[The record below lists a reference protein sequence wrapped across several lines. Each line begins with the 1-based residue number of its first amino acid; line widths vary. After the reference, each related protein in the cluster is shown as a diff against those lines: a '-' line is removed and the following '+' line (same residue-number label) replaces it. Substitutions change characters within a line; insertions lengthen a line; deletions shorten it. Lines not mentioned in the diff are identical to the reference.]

1 MPKRT
6 APVLLAL
13 LAAPFAMPASAAAAP
28 LPVIISTDTAT
39 GLSNGWRAGASDI
52 DDGLAIAMALAAPE
66 LDVLGVV
73 VTWGNNL
80 MEPEAAIAR
89 RVVAGM
95 GAEVPVVRGAPRPLP
110 EVPVTL
116 YDGSAVN
123 DACLNDGVR
132 FMADALAK
140 SAAPVAIAAIG
151 PLTDVACLAQ
161 NFPDAAANIAE
172 VVVIGGRDPH
182 QAFAINGVY
191 LSDFNLAND
200 IPAVA
205 YLLDKTTIP
214 LRFMPFGLTS
224 SVLVPAAERATLCA
238 SAQALAAKFF
248 CPAIVPWL
256 TQWKSTFAEDGFH
269 PWDQNAL
276 YSLIDPAAFDCA
288 PATAQLVDC
297 SKDQCAGHDPAEPTR
312 LASETSQLWLTPDPA
327 ATRVSMCS
335 AYASDAA
342 RPRSRRRSLGLL
354 GAGNT
359 ASGVGY
365 SQYSP
370 SASDLWRY
378 G

>member
-13 LAAPFAMPASAAAAP
+13 LAAPFAMPAGAAAAP

-182 QAFAINGVY
+182 QAFAINDVY

-205 YLLDKTTIP
+205 WLLDKTTIP

-238 SAQALAAKFF
+238 SAQAARGEVLLSGDRPLAHPVEEHLRRRRLPPVGPERALFADRSGRLRLRARDR
-248 CPAIVPWL
+248 PACRLRQGPMRRPRPGRADATGERDI
-256 TQWKSTFAEDGFH
+256 A
-269 PWDQNAL
+269 AL
-276 YSLIDPAAFDCA
+276 AD
-288 PATAQLVDC
+288 
-297 SKDQCAGHDPAEPTR
+297 
-312 LASETSQLWLTPDPA
+312 
-327 ATRVSMCS
+327 
-335 AYASDAA
+335 A
-342 RPRSRRRSLGLL
+342 RPCGDAGQNVQRLRRRRQGGRILQRRGSACAAPMPRTARRRSRR
-354 GAGNT
+354 
-359 ASGVGY
+359 
-365 SQYSP
+365 
-370 SASDLWRY
+370 
-378 G
+378 

>member
-13 LAAPFAMPASAAAAP
+13 LVAPFAMPASAAAAP

-80 MEPEAAIAR
+80 MEPEAAIAQ

-205 YLLDKTTIP
+205 WLLDKTTIP
-214 LRFMPFGLTS
+214 LRFMPFGLT
-224 SVLVPAAERATLCA
+224 VERAGAGRRARHAVRQRASARGEVLLSGDRPLAHPVEEHLRRRRLPPVGPERSLCA
-238 SAQALAAKFF
+238 DRSGRLRLRARDR
-248 CPAIVPWL
+248 PA
-256 TQWKSTFAEDGFH
+256 
-269 PWDQNAL
+269 
-276 YSLIDPAAFDCA
+276 C
-288 PATAQLVDC
+288 
-297 SKDQCAGHDPAEPTR
+297 R
-312 LASETSQLWLTPDPA
+312 LRQGPV
-327 ATRVSMCS
+327 R
-335 AYASDAA
+335 
-342 RPRSRRRSLGLL
+342 RPRPGSSRRGWRARHRS
-354 GAGNT
+354 
-359 ASGVGY
+359 SG
-365 SQYSP
+365 
-370 SASDLWRY
+370 
-378 G
+378 

>member
-1 MPKRT
+1 MPKRN
-6 APVLLAL
+6 ALALLAL
-13 LAAPFAMPASAAAAP
+13 LVAPFAMPASAAAAP

-191 LSDFNLAND
+191 LSDFNLRQRHSGGRVSSRQD
-200 IPAVA
+200 RDPA
-205 YLLDKTTIP
+205 P
-214 LRFMPFGLTS
+214 LHALRPDL
-224 SVLVPAAERATLCA
+224 ERAGA
-238 SAQALAAKFF
+238 SRRPRHAVRQRQALAAKFF

-256 TQWKSTFAEDGFH
+256 TQWKSTFAEDSFH
-269 PWDQNAL
+269 PWDQNAI

-297 SKDQCAGHDPAEPTR
+297 GRDQCAGHDPAEPTR

-327 ATRVSMCS
+327 ATQVSLCS
-335 AYASDAA
+335 AYAAEGGKAA
-342 RPRSRRRSLGLL
+342 FEKAIFEFA
-354 GAGNT
+354 AG
-359 ASGVGY
+359 GK
-365 SQYSP
+365 
-370 SASDLWRY
+370 
-378 G
+378 